1 MVAKRYPDPLG
12 MKNIPFFNY
21 PALFAEREKEY
32 MEVIHGV
39 LLRGYYIMGPEVEEF
54 EAELARYLGVKHAIG
69 LADGTMALICAVRAA
84 GVRPGDEVLVSA
96 HTFVA
101 SAAAIHHCGGVPIP
115 VDCGPDHLMSGA
127 AAKEAVTSRTRGIM
141 PVQLNGRTTDM
152 DPIMELVRDH
162 DLILVEDSCQALGSS
177 FDGKS
182 AGTFGAAGT
191 FSFYPSKTLGCF
203 GDGGALCTNDD
214 DVAER
219 VRSLRDHGRS
229 ADGDVTEFGYNS
241 RLDNVQAAILL
252 LKLRTY
258 DEDVSKR
265 RHLAGIYDHRLSAI
279 DALHLPPAP
288 DADDRHFDIY
298 QNYEIE
304 AENRDALRE
313 HLAASNIGTILQWGG
328 KTLQQFSALG
338 IQGNVPN
345 TDAMTKRFL
354 MLPMNT
360 SLSDGDIHY
369 VCDHIQKFYC

>member
-1 MVAKRYPDPLG
+1 VTSNTSRATTK
-12 MKNIPFFNY
+12 KEIPFFNY
-21 PALFAEREKEY
+21 PVLFAEREEEY
-32 MEVIHGV
+32 LRIIRDV
-39 LLRGYYIMGPEVEEF
+39 LRRGFYIMGPELEEF

-84 GVRPGDEVLVSA
+84 GIQSGDEVLVSA

-127 AAKEAVTSRTRGIM
+127 AAREAVTSRTRGIM

-152 DPIMELVRDH
+152 DPIM
-162 DLILVEDSCQALGSS
+162 
-177 FDGKS
+177 
-182 AGTFGAAGT
+182 AGT

-214 DVAER
+214 EVAER
-219 VRSLRDHGRS
+219 VRSIRDHGRT
-229 ADGDVTEFGYNS
+229 ADGDVSEFGYNS

-258 DEDVSKR
+258 DEDISKR
-265 RHLAGIYDHRLSAI
+265 RALARIYDQRLSAI
-279 DALHLPPAP
+279 DSLLLPPGP

-304 AENRDALRE
+304 AEDRDDLRE
-313 HLAASNIGTILQWGG
+313 YLTASNIGTILQWGG
-328 KTLQQFSALG
+328 KTLQQFPALG
-338 IQGNVPN
+338 MQGNLPN
-345 TDAMTKRFL
+345 TDAMTERFL

-360 SLSDGDIHY
+360 SLTEDDVNY
-369 VCDHIQKFYC
+369 VCDRIENFYS